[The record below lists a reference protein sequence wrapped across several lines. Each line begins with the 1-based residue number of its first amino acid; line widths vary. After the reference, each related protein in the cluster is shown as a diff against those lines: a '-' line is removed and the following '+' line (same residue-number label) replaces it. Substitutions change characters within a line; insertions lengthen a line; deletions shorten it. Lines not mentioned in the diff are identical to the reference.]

1 VVLDAAGGGTI
12 FQVEIPLQAPPGA
25 FVRKSD
31 AAPEMVLYQHPE
43 ILQPLP
49 PPLVSYRA
57 ELPHILVVE
66 DNQELLQFLHDVLID
81 HYNVTLAAN
90 GAAAMEAALR
100 QPPDLIVTDLMMPLV
115 DGVALIRQLRA
126 LRQFQQVPAIVLTA
140 RADNPLR
147 ESLLEEFVQDY
158 LTKPFSPQELRARV
172 HNLITVKR
180 TVEMLQGELASQA
193 SDVSELTSELV
204 AHRKF
209 LQDSL
214 RALQISERRWLG
226 LYENTA
232 VGIAMAD
239 SEGRILNAN
248 PALQRML
255 NYPEQEILGVSLVDI
270 TEESE
275 RTATQH
281 QVHGLIDGVLESYQ
295 LQKRYEKRGGG
306 YLWANVSASRIPAVD
321 SEGPRLAVIVE
332 DISSRKQAESELAQT
347 QRELMRVARFTAM
360 GELAASIAHE
370 VNQPLSAIATNSQA
384 ALRWMARDTPDL
396 QEVVAALNRVNR
408 DANLA
413 GDVIA
418 RIRNFL
424 SRGGIKRER
433 VAVQQIFYDLL
444 RMLHPLFQESGIQ
457 VSLLVS
463 PALPNLNA
471 DKVQLQQ
478 VLLNLLVNAIEAMR
492 EQPRGQRLLGIAV
505 TEDPTQGIVF
515 SICDSGPG
523 IAPERQL
530 QIFEALFS
538 TKSDGLGMGL
548 AISRTIVENHGGW
561 LRLQPGSSTGACF
574 RFNIPLQP

>member
-1 VVLDAAGGGTI
+1 
-12 FQVEIPLQAPPGA
+12 
-25 FVRKSD
+25 
-31 AAPEMVLYQHPE
+31 
-43 ILQPLP
+43 
-49 PPLVSYRA
+49 
-57 ELPHILVVE
+57 
-66 DNQELLQFLHDVLID
+66 
-81 HYNVTLAAN
+81 
-90 GAAAMEAALR
+90 
-100 QPPDLIVTDLMMPLV
+100 
-115 DGVALIRQLRA
+115 
-126 LRQFQQVPAIVLTA
+126 
-140 RADNPLR
+140 
-147 ESLLEEFVQDY
+147 
-158 LTKPFSPQELRARV
+158 
-172 HNLITVKR
+172 
-180 TVEMLQGELASQA
+180 
-193 SDVSELTSELV
+193 
-204 AHRKF
+204 
-209 LQDSL
+209 
-214 RALQISERRWLG
+214 
-226 LYENTA
+226 
-232 VGIAMAD
+232 
-239 SEGRILNAN
+239 
-248 PALQRML
+248 
-255 NYPEQEILGVSLVDI
+255 
-270 TEESE
+270 
-275 RTATQH
+275 
-281 QVHGLIDGVLESYQ
+281 
-295 LQKRYEKRGGG
+295 
-306 YLWANVSASRIPAVD
+306 VD

-444 RMLHPLFQESGIQ
+444 RMLYPLFQESGIQ

-548 AISRTIVENHGGW
+548 TISRTIVENHGGW